1 MLHVPFYLCLGSLQL
16 LHMPTC
22 VCMLS
27 TLGMT
32 SVPLVVVFLIVRR
45 GTLMVGMV
53 LVPVVHKSSGNYC
66 PVIVI
71 ILF

>member
-1 MLHVPFYLCLGSLQL
+1 
-16 LHMPTC
+16 MPTC